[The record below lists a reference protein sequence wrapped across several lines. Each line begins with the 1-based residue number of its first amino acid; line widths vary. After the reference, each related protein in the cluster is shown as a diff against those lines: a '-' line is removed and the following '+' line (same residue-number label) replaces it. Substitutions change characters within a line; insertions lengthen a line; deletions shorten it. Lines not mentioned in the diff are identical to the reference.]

1 MLRNLEQVAGPA
13 LAESLGVDGVF
24 LESFVETQIV
34 RVVYHRNKAH
44 LGYCAQYWVWCECI
58 WKEKI
63 AHKIVNIMSK
73 LDLIEFIWC

>member
-1 MLRNLEQVAGPA
+1 MLCSGDAAKLGASCGSS
-13 LAESLGVDGVF
+13 LGGSLGVDGVF

-34 RVVYHRNKAH
+34 RVVYHRNTAH

-63 AHKIVNIMSK
+63 AILVY
-73 LDLIEFIWC
+73 